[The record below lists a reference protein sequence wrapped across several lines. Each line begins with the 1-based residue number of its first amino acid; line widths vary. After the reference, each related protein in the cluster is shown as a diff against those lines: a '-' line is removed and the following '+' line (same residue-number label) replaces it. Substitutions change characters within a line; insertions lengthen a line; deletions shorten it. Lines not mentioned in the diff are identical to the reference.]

1 MPLESRET
9 APSDLNPALR
19 ALEDVARAEGWTF
32 TPLDPYSR
40 QLVRVEKDLACFFAG
55 IGRVQNFPLN
65 SAVSA
70 SIARDKAFTYEVV
83 AAAGIDVP
91 PYGHFFLNPAQAPLR
106 GRGREREDAFPFAR
120 ALGYPVFVKPIDGSR
135 GALADIAYDAH
146 DLDAL
151 LTAIA
156 RLHHAAL
163 VQPVLSGEDRR
174 IFILDGTAMFTYR
187 RLRSAVSGDGE
198 TPLGPLLAHY
208 NAAAVGIGIS
218 AIPETSPF
226 LREALAARGLTLDS
240 ILAPGET
247 FTFAARG
254 NVSAGGA
261 IADYSEEMPKEW
273 ADWAARV
280 TDALALRVA
289 AVDFFA
295 PAPDAP
301 AASLQLIEVNSNP
314 NLSGI
319 IALGHAN
326 RARDIWRRV
335 GTTFFAEQARRDP

>member
-106 GRGREREDAFPFAR
+106 GRGREREDAFPFPR

-187 RLRSAVSGDGE
+187 RLRSAVSGDGS
-198 TPLGPLLAHY
+198 PSS
-208 NAAAVGIGIS
+208 AANTAS
-218 AIPETSPF
+218 A
-226 LREALAARGLTLDS
+226 LRAGRAARSRSLFMIAPIVSTARSGPEV
-240 ILAPGET
+240 LARQAHP
-247 FTFAARG
+247 
-254 NVSAGGA
+254 
-261 IADYSEEMPKEW
+261 AD
-273 ADWAARV
+273 
-280 TDALALRVA
+280 
-289 AVDFFA
+289 AV
-295 PAPDAP
+295 
-301 AASLQLIEVNSNP
+301 
-314 NLSGI
+314 
-319 IALGHAN
+319 
-326 RARDIWRRV
+326 
-335 GTTFFAEQARRDP
+335 